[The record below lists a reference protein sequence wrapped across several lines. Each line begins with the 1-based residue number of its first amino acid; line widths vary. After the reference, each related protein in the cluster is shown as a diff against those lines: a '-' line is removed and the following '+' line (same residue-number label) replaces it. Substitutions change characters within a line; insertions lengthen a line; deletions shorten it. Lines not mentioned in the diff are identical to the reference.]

1 MFFQCDLNHQ
11 IVFGNGTLEQL
22 PQLMDNMGKNVFL
35 ATGRSAKQRGLLS
48 HLMEL
53 LKDFQVLHFDQI
65 SPNPKAE
72 EVHEAVNLL
81 RQKAFE
87 PDVVLAVGG
96 GSVLDFA
103 KAVAASYASG
113 KSVEEVFGVNNVLS
127 ALPVVAVPTTHG
139 TGSEVTKYSVI
150 THENQKKSISDIKI
164 VPKVALVDPVLTYSM
179 PDEVAIDTT
188 LDAFSHLSEAYF
200 SALCNPIVE
209 AFAEKGFSYLKPH
222 MKNLG
227 KIPMTEKVHDELTL
241 ASLFGGLAINSAGSG
256 VVHAMGY
263 PLTSEFKLPHGKAN
277 AVLMPWVFK
286 FNAEVKPEKYEKMG
300 EMLGVTDLADYL
312 CSINEQCG
320 FMEQIKAV
328 ANQVDDNKLGKWAEQ
343 VVNNHRLMNSACR
356 KPSLEQVIQLYK
368 QALFLV

>member
-22 PQLMDNMGKNVFL
+22 PQLMSNMGKNVFL
-35 ATGRSAKQRGLLS
+35 TTGRSAKQRGLLGR
-48 HLMEL
+48 LMEL

-113 KSVEEVFGVNNVLS
+113 KSVEEVFGVNNVPS

-139 TGSEVTKYSVI
+139 TGSEVTKYSII
-150 THENQKKSISDIKI
+150 THENQKKSISDSKI
-164 VPKVALVDPVLTYSM
+164 VPKLALVDPVLTYSM

-200 SALCNPIVE
+200 SALCNPVVE
-209 AFAEKGFSYLKPH
+209 AFAEKGFVYLKPH

-241 ASLFGGLAINSAGSG
+241 ASFL
-256 VVHAMGY
+256 
-263 PLTSEFKLPHGKAN
+263 
-277 AVLMPWVFK
+277 
-286 FNAEVKPEKYEKMG
+286 EVSP
-300 EMLGVTDLADYL
+300 
-312 CSINEQCG
+312 
-320 FMEQIKAV
+320 
-328 ANQVDDNKLGKWAEQ
+328 
-343 VVNNHRLMNSACR
+343 
-356 KPSLEQVIQLYK
+356 
-368 QALFLV
+368 